1 MFTCTCTYM
10 NYSSFMFV
18 LVLREGEWRVSEVLD
33 STGLTTG
40 AYQDKYQLLLKKRQW
55 WQDQF
60 IVYPTERE
68 VKLQNYVESL
78 QQELRVSEGNKISLQ
93 EALLEASQQV
103 IEPIPLDKTRVEA
116 VKETKLSSTK
126 EEVSTGTTDDYK
138 DNDDVKGEEKEEEQ
152 TTETKQTTSEGIL
165 SSS

>member
-1 MFTCTCTYM
+1 M

-33 STGLTTG
+33 STGLTTE
-40 AYQDKYQLLLKKRQW
+40 AYHDKYQLLLKKRQW

-78 QQELRVSEGNKISLQ
+78 QQELRVSERNKTSLQ
-93 EALLEASQQV
+93 EALLEASQQGIVLYCVCVSVV
-103 IEPIPLDKTRVEA
+103 IEPIPLDKTRVEG

-126 EEVSTGTTDDYK
+126 EEVSTGPTDGKYIHTHS
-138 DNDDVKGEEKEEEQ
+138 N
-152 TTETKQTTSEGIL
+152 S
-165 SSS
+165 